1 MSTLSKNKSGE
12 AESMKISK
20 KHLNQLIQ
28 KSHEQDPVS
37 PIPSSE
43 GVVPFE
49 LGKQNRIIR
58 GRMPGMEAVYDRY
71 ARLLAQ
77 TLTQNMRRSVTVN
90 RRATELVNYK
100 DYIEAVRPPAA
111 LAVFSLSPLR
121 GHALMV
127 MEQRLVHVIIDLMF
141 GGNGLLQSSPSKR
154 DFTGIE
160 TRMIGKI
167 TKNAVEDL
175 ENAWKKVST
184 LQARYERLE
193 THPKFTN
200 IVPEEEVVVATTF
213 DVVINRMTTTLSVCI
228 PYLMLDP
235 IRAKLEGSY
244 ALEDNQVNQLNVSRL
259 SENLLQTRME
269 LCVQLGESRIALR
282 KFLKLQVGDNLLLD
296 QDQEGALKVKVGNV
310 LKFLGFQGAYK
321 GKNALKI
328 TELIKPKDRFTDAL
342 ENSSEPSSSE

>member
-1 MSTLSKNKSGE
+1 
-12 AESMKISK
+12 
-20 KHLNQLIQ
+20 
-28 KSHEQDPVS
+28 
-37 PIPSSE
+37 
-43 GVVPFE
+43 
-49 LGKQNRIIR
+49 
-58 GRMPGMEAVYDRY
+58 
-71 ARLLAQ
+71 
-77 TLTQNMRRSVTVN
+77 
-90 RRATELVNYK
+90 
-100 DYIEAVRPPAA
+100 
-111 LAVFSLSPLR
+111 
-121 GHALMV
+121 MV

-310 LKFLGFQGAYK
+310 LKFRGFQGAYK